1 MPKWAVVLLGCVMCP
16 LLAVVVFFV
25 AVKLRAEI
33 LVACEIET
41 TPGEGLGLVVAA
53 PIIIVGTLIATAVL
67 YSLTVTLVQRK
78 WSVYAAAALAIVAA
92 VVIVPVAVNH
102 MYEPVAT
109 SRCADGTPSW
119 WPF

>member
-1 MPKWAVVLLGCVMCP
+1 MVLLGCVLCP
-16 LLAVVVFFV
+16 LLAVAVFFI

-53 PIIIVGTLIATAVL
+53 PIIVFGTLIATAVL
-67 YSLTVTLVQRK
+67 YSLTVMLVQRT
-78 WSVYAAAALAIVAA
+78 WSVYVAAALAIVAA
-92 VVIVPVAVNH
+92 VAIIPIAVNEL
-102 MYEPVAT
+102 YEPVAT